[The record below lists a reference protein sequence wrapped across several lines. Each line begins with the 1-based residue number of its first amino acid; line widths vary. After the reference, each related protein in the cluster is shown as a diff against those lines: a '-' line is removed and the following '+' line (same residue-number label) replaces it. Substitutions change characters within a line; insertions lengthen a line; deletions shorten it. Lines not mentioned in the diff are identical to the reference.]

1 MKETKIELTPAK
13 HKPEQPN
20 VPKRI
25 MHRKDLRIK
34 TSLLLSSIL
43 NDSLG
48 RAFDDYVKCIGY
60 SIYENGQQRDATTED
75 FKMLANNKSHF

>member
-25 MHRKDLRIK
+25 MHRKDRIK

-48 RAFDDYVKCIGY
+48 RALDDSVKCIGY
-60 SIYENGQQRDATTED
+60 SNYEKGQQRDAND
-75 FKMLANNKSHF
+75 

>member
-1 MKETKIELTPAK
+1 MKESKTELPPTTSK
-13 HKPEQPN
+13 VEQRI

-25 MHRKDLRIK
+25 THRVDFRLK

-48 RAFDDYVKCIGY
+48 RAFDNYVKCIGY
-60 SIYENGQQRDATTED
+60 SIYENGQQRDAND
-75 FKMLANNKSHF
+75 

>member
-1 MKETKIELTPAK
+1 MKESITELKTAK
-13 HKPEQPN
+13 YKPEQPI

-25 MHRKDLRIK
+25 MRRRDFCIK
-34 TSLLLSSIL
+34 TSSLSSIL

-60 SIYENGQQRDATTED
+60 SIYEKKGQHRG
-75 FKMLANNKSHF
+75 AND

>member
-13 HKPEQPN
+13 YKPEQPN

-60 SIYENGQQRDATTED
+60 SIYENGQQRDAND
-75 FKMLANNKSHF
+75 